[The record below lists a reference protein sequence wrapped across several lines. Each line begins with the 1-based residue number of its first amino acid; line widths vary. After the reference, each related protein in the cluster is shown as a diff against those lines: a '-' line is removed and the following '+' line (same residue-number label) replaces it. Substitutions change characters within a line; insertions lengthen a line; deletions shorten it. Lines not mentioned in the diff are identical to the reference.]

1 MAVKAKKSTTVSTPL
16 ESAPSASDAPRF
28 PNFSYAEFATIG
40 CENIEAAVQTNT
52 VVSVGIEA
60 VGQEFTAYAR
70 STLQST
76 SDLMRG
82 LLGAKTLDDV
92 VKLHT
97 DLAIRNLEGI
107 VSGSAKLTELG
118 VSLVGKALAPWE
130 GRVEAA
136 FAPFALPQ
144 SKRDAA

>member
-1 MAVKAKKSTTVSTPL
+1 MAAKAKKSTVSASL
-16 ESAPSASDAPRF
+16 ESPLSSPDVPRF
-28 PNFSYAEFATIG
+28 PNLSYEEFATIG
-40 CENIEAAVQTNT
+40 CDNIEAAVRTNAAVT
-52 VVSVGIEA
+52 AGIEA

-82 LLGAKTLDDV
+82 LLGAKTLEDV

-97 DLAIRNLEGI
+97 DLTIRNLEDM
-107 VSGSAKLTELG
+107 VAGSAKLTELS

-130 GRVEAA
+130 DRLEAA
-136 FAPFALPQ
+136 LAPFTYPQ
-144 SKRDAA
+144 AKRDAA

>member
-1 MAVKAKKSTTVSTPL
+1 MAVKAKKSTV
-16 ESAPSASDAPRF
+16 SAPLQSSTSSSDAPRF
-28 PNFSYAEFATIG
+28 ANFSYAEFATMG
-40 CENIEAAVQTNT
+40 CENIEAAVQTNSA
-52 VVSVGIEA
+52 VSAGIEA

-82 LLGAKTLDDV
+82 LLGARTLEDV
-92 VKLHT
+92 VKLHA
-97 DLAIRNLEGI
+97 DLTIRNLEGI

-136 FAPFALPQ
+136 LAPFSHLQA
-144 SKRDAA
+144 KRDAA